1 MNIPNY
7 LLPLDRTYISYLIW
21 SPTPFLLLCPFRIV
35 LSKIQFG
42 AVGTVVSTVAF
53 GPEVSLPFLAGSLSG
68 ALYLYL
74 LGKKTDSIGS
84 GKRIRKGKSS
94 SKSRR
99 ERERN
104 WEW

>member
-1 MNIPNY
+1 MS
-7 LLPLDRTYISYLIW
+7 T
-21 SPTPFLLLCPFRIV
+21 
-35 LSKIQFG
+35 IQFG

-84 GKRIRKGKSS
+84 GKRIRK
-94 SKSRR
+94 SKSRSRR
-99 ERERN
+99 EMKRN
-104 WEW
+104 RGSGSGNE